1 MKKSELRQMIREEI
15 ALLSEAEVKE
25 KKVGDTI
32 VVDNDVP
39 STFRYLS
46 GKKLK
51 VLDVKKEKFASGEQV
66 YYVIKDKYGEEEI
79 PHRFVAK

>member
-1 MKKSELRQMIREEI
+1 MKKTELRRMIREEI
-15 ALLSEAEVKE
+15 KSLVETEVPV
-25 KKVGDTI
+25 KKRGDTI

-51 VLDVKKEKFASGEQV
+51 VLSVKKEKFASGDQI
-66 YYVIKDKYGEEEI
+66 YYVVKDRYGEEEV

>member
-1 MKKSELRQMIREEI
+1 MIREEI
-15 ALLSEAEVKE
+15 KSLVETEVPV
-25 KKVGDTI
+25 KKRGDTI

-51 VLDVKKEKFASGEQV
+51 VLSVKKEKFASGDQI
-66 YYVIKDKYGEEEI
+66 YYVVKDRYGEEEV
-79 PHRFVAK
+79 PHRFVAR